1 MSDTV
6 PASGSPD
13 TALLGESRTPVLR
26 LDGVSKVYPG
36 PPPVTA
42 LDDATLEVAQ
52 GDLVAIVGPSGSGK
66 STLLNVMGA
75 LDVPS
80 SGVVEIEG
88 QNIAEL
94 SDRRLSAIRAN
105 RLGFIFQE
113 FFLLSGTTAVDNVAD
128 GLLYR
133 GVLKPERRRRAVAAL
148 DRVGLGH
155 RLEHVPSQLSGGE
168 RQRVAIARALVGDPA
183 VVFADEPT
191 GNLDSVTSDGIVNLM
206 LDLNA
211 GGSTIVVITHD
222 HAVAAR
228 FPRQVEILDGR
239 LREGVAP

>member
-1 MSDTV
+1 MTDS
-6 PASGSPD
+6 
-13 TALLGESRTPVLR
+13 VLR
-26 LDGVSKVYPG
+26 LSDVSKTYPG

-42 LDDATLEVAQ
+42 LADATLDVAA

-75 LDVPS
+75 LDVPTA
-80 SGVVEIEG
+80 GVVEIEG

-94 SDRRLSAIRAN
+94 SDRRLSSIRAN

-133 GVLKPERRRRAVAAL
+133 GVRKAERRNRAVAAL
-148 DRVGLGH
+148 ERVGLGH
-155 RLEHVPSQLSGGE
+155 RLEHLPSQLSGGE
-168 RQRVAIARALVGDPA
+168 RQRVAIARALVGDPS

-191 GNLDSVTSDGIVNLM
+191 GNLDSKTSDGIVNLL

-222 HAVAAR
+222 RSVAER
-228 FPRQVEILDGR
+228 FPRRIEILDGR
-239 LREGVAP
+239 LSEEVPA